1 MVLAGYFQ
9 VFIGIND
16 DGELGMVVD
25 GWIMLMRRIQCFNGK
40 FPGEQTLCFP
50 CVAGKLSVELIPEIA
65 R

>member
-25 GWIMLMRRIQCFNGK
+25 GRIMLLRRIQCFNGQ
-40 FPGEQTLCFP
+40 FPGEQTLCLP
-50 CVAGKLSVELIPEIA
+50 CIA
-65 R
+65 RKMSVVLVSEIS